1 MKIRYNLLII
11 LLTIGLTAGWVYSYD
26 VNHFGTYT
34 PDQFRDYWYN
44 HGAEIS
50 RFTLQ
55 QMRYG
60 EIHEGDAVLVFV
72 TEEINPARQVKAD
85 DAGPENV
92 PILKLNAV
100 RKFFTGIY
108 PYSIM
113 TSVFTPLDI
122 LKYPLPLK
130 ITSSSQE
137 WCGHVY
143 TQMNLSG
150 DEYRV
155 RVHSYFEKEGDRDFK
170 IKNYVPEDAIW
181 TRMRIAPN
189 KLPQGEFYVIPG
201 TVYARLAHR
210 PLRPQKAVAALDAVS
225 IKSLEGKPLV
235 RYEIVFAA
243 EQRTLRIFFEK
254 EFPYR
259 IQKWEDSY
267 RGLAGT
273 GAKAMTTRATRTHTI
288 MDAYWQHHGN
298 RDRALLKKLG
308 LSAKEMQTD

>member
-11 LLTIGLTAGWVYSYD
+11 LLTVGLSAGSVYSND

-72 TEEINPARQVKAD
+72 TEEVNPALQVKAD
-85 DAGPENV
+85 YPGPENV

-113 TSVFTPLDI
+113 TSVFSPVDV
-122 LKYPLPLK
+122 LKYPLPIK

-137 WCGHVY
+137 WCGHVF
-143 TQMNLSG
+143 TQMNLSD

-189 KLPQGEFYVIPG
+189 DLPQGEFFIIPG
-201 TVYARLAHR
+201 TVYTRLAHR
-210 PLRPQKAVAALDAVS
+210 PLRPQKAIAAFDAVS
-225 IKSLEGKPLV
+225 IKSLEGRPMV
-235 RYEIVFAA
+235 RYEIIFPA

-267 RGLAGT
+267 RGLAAM
-273 GAKAMTTRATRTHTI
+273 GAKVMTTRAIRTHTI

-308 LSAKEMQTD
+308 LGARELGNN

>member
-1 MKIRYNLLII
+1 MKIRFNLLSII
-11 LLTIGLTAGWVYSYD
+11 LTVGLSAGSVYSDD

-34 PDQFRDYWYN
+34 PDQFQDYWYN

-72 TEEINPARQVKAD
+72 TEEINPALQVKAD
-85 DAGPENV
+85 YAGPENV

-100 RKFFTGIY
+100 RKFYTGIY

-113 TSVFTPLDI
+113 TSIFSPVDMQ
-122 LKYPLPLK
+122 KYPLPLK
-130 ITSSSQE
+130 INSSTQE
-137 WCGHVY
+137 WCGQVY
-143 TQMNLSG
+143 TQMNLIE

-155 RVHSYFEKEGDRDFK
+155 RMHSYFEEEGDRDFN
-170 IKNYVPEDAIW
+170 IKDSVPEDAIW
-181 TRMRIAPN
+181 TMMRIAPDA
-189 KLPQGEFYVIPG
+189 LPRGEFFMIPG

-210 PLRPQKAVAALDAVS
+210 PLMSQKVVASLDTVNE
-225 IKSLEGKPLV
+225 KSLEGKPLV

-243 EQRTLRIFFEK
+243 EQRTVRIFFEK

-259 IQKWEDSY
+259 IQKWEESY

-273 GAKAMTTRATRTHTI
+273 GAKVMTTRAIRTHTI

-308 LSAKEMQTD
+308 LDARELGN

>member
-1 MKIRYNLLII
+1 MKVRYNLLII
-11 LLTIGLTAGWVYSYD
+11 LLTVGLSAGSVYSND

-72 TEEINPARQVKAD
+72 TEEVNPALQVKAD
-85 DAGPENV
+85 HPGPENV

-113 TSVFTPLDI
+113 TSVFSPVDV

-137 WCGHVY
+137 WCGHVF
-143 TQMNLSG
+143 TQMNLSD

-189 KLPQGEFYVIPG
+189 NLPQGEFFIIPG
-201 TVYARLAHR
+201 TVYTRLAHR
-210 PLRPQKAVAALDAVS
+210 PLRPQKAIAAFDAVS
-225 IKSLEGKPLV
+225 IKSLEGRSMV
-235 RYEIVFAA
+235 RYEIIFPV

-267 RGLAGT
+267 RGLAAM
-273 GAKAMTTRATRTHTI
+273 GAKVMTTRAIRTHTI
-288 MDAYWQHHGN
+288 MDAYWQHHSN

-308 LSAKEMQTD
+308 LGAKEMQID